1 MSPYIFVLVMEA
13 SSGLYITKGDLD
25 STGGK
30 EKLTHICFADD
41 LFYLKCWG
49 RVSSQPLS
57 PSRQ

>member
-41 LFYLKCWG
+41 LFSAKIG
-49 RVSSQPLS
+49 G
-57 PSRQ
+57 